1 MRRGMWHRQAAE
13 IAPRGFGHVARRR
26 HRPRRAVAVSELDV
40 RGIARCPLV
49 CLPPETV
56 YIGALLLTALTAAPL
71 LKFLPRLFNSAG
83 WSDIFLNPAHQLFRK
98 EHAPALEWT

>member
-56 YIGALLLTALTAAPL
+56 YTGALLSISITEGKL
-71 LKFLPRLFNSAG
+71 L
-83 WSDIFLNPAHQLFRK
+83 
-98 EHAPALEWT
+98 